1 MASFRFRPG
10 LGKERRWN
18 WRVRL
23 KGYPEQ
29 SGTCSTKECAKA
41 CASQAELR
49 LKGGHTSTRTTL
61 TEVID
66 RYLEEYLPQI
76 PDSASLYR
84 RHLAWWRKE
93 LGHHFVSAIT
103 PQMVSAKKAELAARP
118 STSGVLKRR
127 RRAGGEAGGGA
138 GVPDGDPSRKEPAE
152 RQLVRPATVNR
163 YLVSLSSV
171 FTWAMQPEIGLVER
185 NVVRDV
191 ARLKEPPGRVRWLSR
206 PVDEEDSELERL
218 LKACLSSE
226 STFLFDIVVL
236 LLSTGCRENEIVR
249 LRRRDIRLAEGGFTI
264 PAKAAK
270 NEEPRFVALSGLGLE
285 VVSRRLR
292 DTAGSED
299 AYLFPR
305 LVPGRG
311 KKRDGETED
320 EPATFPWTAWRTVL
334 ERAGLKDLRPHD
346 LRHTHGSYLGMMGK
360 TLPEIMRALGHKTPA
375 VALRYIHLSDAHHRK
390 VSADVNAEIVGWVGS
405 VLQPAVSAE

>member
-1 MASFRFRPG
+1 MASFRLRLGPG
-10 LGKERRWN
+10 GERRWN

-23 KGYPEQ
+23 RGYPEQ
-29 SGTCSTKECAKA
+29 SGTCPTKECAKA

-49 LKGGHTSTRTTL
+49 LKGGYTSTRTTL
-61 TEVID
+61 AEVID

-84 RHLAWWRKE
+84 RHLAWWREE

-118 STSGVLKRR
+118 SKSGAVKGSR
-127 RRAGGEAGGGA
+127 GAGGGA
-138 GVPDGDPSRKEPAE
+138 GVPGGAPSREEPTE

-171 FTWAMQPEIGLVER
+171 FTWAMEPEIGLVER

-206 PVDEEDSELERL
+206 PVDEENSELERL
-218 LKACLSSE
+218 LKACLASDSAY
-226 STFLFDIVVL
+226 LFDVVVL
-236 LLSTGCRENEIVR
+236 LLSTGCRENEVVR
-249 LRRRDIRLAEGGFTI
+249 LCRRDIRLAEGGFTI

-305 LVPGRG
+305 LMPGRG
-311 KKRDGETED
+311 KKRDDEIPD

-334 ERAGLKDLRPHD
+334 QRAGLKDLRPHD

-390 VSADVNAEIVGWVGS
+390 VNAEVNSEIVGWVGN
-405 VLQPAVSAE
+405 VLQPTLPSA